1 MSRQYVQN
9 AAAAVTYRRSRF
21 DLSHGLKTSMNVG
34 TLYPL
39 DVTEVLPGDTF
50 KMHTTQVC
58 RVTSAFLRVP
68 MDNLYMDVYYFFVP
82 NRLVYDDWENVMG
95 NSSPNA
101 WTDNELAEVPTLSN
115 AVYIESGSVADY
127 MGLPLG
133 SIPKGINMLPFRGFA
148 LIYDEW
154 FRNENTVPPMLIQK
168 GAFNYSSEYINNEEW
183 SPSNYVG
190 KLPKVSK
197 RKDYFT
203 GALPAPQKGAPVDL
217 PLGQLSGVLP
227 VIPQPDVDNSA
238 QMSLQNSLKFKDL
251 SGTYSARRYLP
262 LYTGDF
268 ASQGLRLYGDASS
281 ELTGL
286 GIVHEFA
293 PLNLAADLASGT
305 LIPGNIN
312 DLRLAFQLQK
322 MLEKDARYGTR
333 YREYLLGHFGVSNPD
348 ARMQIPEFLGGSRM
362 PIRLQQV
369 AQTNTQQKDAEQAI
383 ESPLASLGAMS
394 HSVGQSRF
402 TKSFTEHGF
411 VFTVA
416 CIRQFHTYQ
425 QGINKMWFRSKR
437 EHYYDPLFAN
447 LGEQPIYS
455 AEIRVD
461 SDVLNDLRA
470 KTFGFREA
478 WADYRAKPSLI
489 TGEMRSGIENSLDVW
504 NFADYYNTTPTLSQ
518 EFTDETPQF
527 VDRTLAVP
535 STSQDQFI
543 VDFAFDLLAYRVMP
557 VYSTPGLIDHH

>member
-1 MSRQYVQN
+1 MSKQYVQN

-21 DLSHGLKTSMNVG
+21 DLSHGLKTSMSVG
-34 TLYPL
+34 SLYPL
-39 DVTEVLPGDTF
+39 DVIEVLPGDTF
-50 KMHTTQVC
+50 KLHTTQVC

-95 NSSPNA
+95 NASPNA
-101 WTDNELAEVPTLSN
+101 WTDNDLAEVPTLPNS
-115 AVYIESGSVADY
+115 VQTYSGTVGDY
-127 MGLPLG
+127 MALPLG
-133 SIPKGINMLPFRGFA
+133 LCKKGINIMPFRGFA
-148 LIYDEW
+148 MIYDEW

-168 GAFNYSSEYINNEEW
+168 GAFNEGTEYPNNSDW

-203 GALPAPQKGAPVDL
+203 GALPSPQKGAPVDI
-217 PLGQLSGVLP
+217 PLGSLP
-227 VIPQPDVDNSA
+227 
-238 QMSLQNSLKFKDL
+238 
-251 SGTYSARRYLP
+251 
-262 LYTGDF
+262 
-268 ASQGLRLYGDASS
+268 ASS
-281 ELTGL
+281 LVVHTAPVKHDPSLIGNLSMGFDIGGATDNRLNGAFIRNPSASDIRGYSLE
-286 GIVHEFA
+286 GIVGGGVEGSSLYA
-293 PLNLAADLASGT
+293 VPNNLVADFLGGSVSPT
-305 LIPGNIN
+305 TIN

-348 ARMQIPEFLGGSRM
+348 ARMQIPEFLGGARM

-369 AQTNTQQKDAEQAI
+369 AQTNTQQKDSDQAI

-411 VFTVA
+411 IFTVA

-425 QGINKMWFRSKR
+425 QGINKMWFRKKR
-437 EHYYDPLFAN
+437 EDYYDPLFAN

-455 AEIRVD
+455 DEICVG
-461 SDVLNDLRA
+461 SGNDLRA
-470 KTFGFREA
+470 NVFGYREA
-478 WADYRAKPSLI
+478 WADYRAKPSQV
-489 TGEMRSGIENSLDVW
+489 TGQMRSGITNSLDVW
-504 NFADYYNTTPTLSQ
+504 NFADYYENVPTLSQ
-518 EFTDETPQF
+518 EFTDETPQY

-543 VDFAFDLLAYRVMP
+543 VDFAFDLFAYRVMP